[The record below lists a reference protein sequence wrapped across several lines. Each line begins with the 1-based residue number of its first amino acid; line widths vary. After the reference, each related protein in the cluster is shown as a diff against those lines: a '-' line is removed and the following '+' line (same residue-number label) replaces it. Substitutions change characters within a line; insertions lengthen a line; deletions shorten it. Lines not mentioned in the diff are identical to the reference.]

1 MIYRVLFESDYTIF
15 YQGKKEVIRVITI
28 WDCRQ
33 HPANM
38 TTSK

>member
-1 MIYRVLFESDYTIF
+1 MIYRVLFESDFTIF
-15 YQGKKEVIRVITI
+15 YQGKKEVIRVTTI
-28 WDCRQ
+28 RDCRH